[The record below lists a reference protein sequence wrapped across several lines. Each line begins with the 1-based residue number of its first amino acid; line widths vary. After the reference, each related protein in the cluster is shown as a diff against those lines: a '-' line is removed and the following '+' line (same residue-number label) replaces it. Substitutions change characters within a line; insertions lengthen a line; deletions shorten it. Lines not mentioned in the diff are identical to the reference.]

1 MKTLAT
7 DINVINI
14 QHLPPVA
21 PALVPA
27 INIPHNIAQII
38 VRPIPLTG
46 RLYYWSRLC
55 STDRTKE
62 NLRYDLQ

>member
-14 QHLPPVA
+14 QHLPPV
-21 PALVPA
+21 ALVPA

-46 RLYYWSRLC
+46 LLYY
-55 STDRTKE
+55 
-62 NLRYDLQ
+62 